1 MIDKKVTIANPQLI
15 LNGGDITRDAL
26 GLSIGAEQSS
36 VIEDYNT
43 SLPSS
48 FSDGIKTGYE
58 YAYRLIGSEL
68 VKTDKHWL
76 SFVYGGTYAEQVYDG
91 IFSNNSFADHHH
103 IEMNPY
109 SLIETKQN
117 KTFDKRSPNYISCK
131 PEINQYYPLYENSIQ
146 QTLDVKTIPNG
157 YFLIKGV
164 DVNNESLE
172 EENGIIEQFRLGRV
186 DTNQESSQ
194 LKNIFITS
202 DDSYESIDDA
212 NNASSLL
219 PYYVKTEMDF
229 DGTGK
234 FMKEVANNNFQHR
247 FIKILKDSFLEQ
259 STSPAP
265 TPVTFNLSTEQIAMD
280 GSPETQVDNL
290 DLKAVDVFE
299 LMNYSLTS
307 YNNEE
312 ADFEYLYDESEIAK
326 SQYNNNSVRRFEKT
340 IPTIKQT
347 NSLIDFL
354 NSSDFL
360 STFEDSPINL
370 DQKYNEI
377 VAYRIEK
384 IGGLS
389 SGDRFT
395 QEAIQNFWFLNTD
408 ATERLEFL
416 DNQVLFNQDYTYNIY
431 KYVLIAG
438 IEYSYSDLAVTRTIA
453 NLDPNWCLEFFNP
466 ATSNSSAPVYDDGR
480 GGVDSL
486 ENTLASDAQVTSPSN
501 QQYLAD
507 FRLRVLPSIK
517 IVEVPLLTK
526 QISIVDSPTNS
537 VQVTPTYTLDDSNRL
552 IFKIRYDI
560 KVPSLF
566 PTPVSSQDADY
577 KQKFMTSYDLLE
589 TELVRKESATL
600 PLNLEI
606 YRIEQKPNSMSD
618 FDGNLYKTVSMKI
631 PDEHQAFRTL
641 TIADKVQPNK
651 KYFYFFRVLN
661 EAQKFGAGS
670 NIIQA
675 ELVSD
680 GGYKFGNFEAYFENE
695 LGDAPLSRTIKGF
708 KKLLNVSPSISNLII
723 DDSQADYSDL
733 AKNQIQNIN
742 FGSSEDVL
750 WDKKYK
756 IRLTSKKTGKKI
768 DINITHKLVG

>member
-1 MIDKKVTIANPQLI
+1 MINKKVTIANPQLI

-48 FSDGIKTGYE
+48 ISDGIKMGYE
-58 YAYRLIGSEL
+58 YAYRLVGSEL
-68 VKTDKHWL
+68 VETDKHWL

-164 DVNNESLE
+164 DVNNESLK
-172 EENGIIEQFRLGRV
+172 EENGIIEQFRLGRIE
-186 DTNQESSQ
+186 TNQESSQ

-234 FMKEVANNNFQHR
+234 FMKEVVNNNFQHR

-259 STSPAP
+259 DTSPAP
-265 TPVTFNLSTEQIAMD
+265 TPVAFNLSTEQVATD

-299 LMNYSLTS
+299 LMNYSLTN

-370 DQKYNEI
+370 DQKYNEV

-389 SGDRFT
+389 SGDSFT

-408 ATERLEFL
+408 TTERLEFL

-466 ATSNSSAPVYDDGR
+466 VTSNSSAPVYSR
-480 GGVDSL
+480 GVDAL
-486 ENTLASDAQVTSPSN
+486 ENTLASDAQITSPSN

-566 PTPVSSQDADY
+566 PTPVNSQDADY
-577 KQKFMTSYDLLE
+577 KQRFMTSYDLLE

-606 YRIEQKPNSMSD
+606 YRVEQKPNSMSD

-631 PDEHQAFRTL
+631 PDEHQTFRTL

-661 EAQKFGAGS
+661 EAQNFGAGS

-675 ELVSD
+675 ELVND

-695 LGDAPLSRTIKGF
+695 LGDETLSRTIKGF
-708 KKLLNVSPSISNLII
+708 KKLINVSPSISNLII

>member
-48 FSDGIKTGYE
+48 ISDGIKMGYE
-58 YAYRLIGSEL
+58 YAYRLVGSEL
-68 VKTDKHWL
+68 VETDKHWL

-164 DVNNESLE
+164 DVNNESLK
-172 EENGIIEQFRLGRV
+172 EENGIIEQFRLGRIE
-186 DTNQESSQ
+186 TNQESSQ

-234 FMKEVANNNFQHR
+234 FMKEVVNNNFQHR

-259 STSPAP
+259 DTSPAP
-265 TPVTFNLSTEQIAMD
+265 TPVAFNLSTEQVATD

-299 LMNYSLTS
+299 LMNYSLTN

-370 DQKYNEI
+370 DQKYNEV

-389 SGDRFT
+389 SGDSFT

-408 ATERLEFL
+408 TTERLEFL

-466 ATSNSSAPVYDDGR
+466 VTSNSSAPVYSR
-480 GGVDSL
+480 GVDAL
-486 ENTLASDAQVTSPSN
+486 ENTLASDAQITSPSN

-566 PTPVSSQDADY
+566 PTPVNSQDADY
-577 KQKFMTSYDLLE
+577 KQRFMTSYDLLE

-606 YRIEQKPNSMSD
+606 YRVEQKPNSMSD

-631 PDEHQAFRTL
+631 PDEHQTFRTL

-661 EAQKFGAGS
+661 EAQNFGAGS

-675 ELVSD
+675 ELVND

-695 LGDAPLSRTIKGF
+695 LGDETLSRTIKGF
-708 KKLLNVSPSISNLII
+708 KKLINVSPSISNLII

>member
-58 YAYRLIGSEL
+58 YDYRLIGSEL
-68 VKTDKHWL
+68 VETDKHWL

-164 DVNNESLE
+164 DVNNESLK
-172 EENGIIEQFRLGRV
+172 EENGIIEQFRLGRIE
-186 DTNQESSQ
+186 TNQESSQ

-234 FMKEVANNNFQHR
+234 FMKEVVNNNFQHR

-259 STSPAP
+259 DTSPAP
-265 TPVTFNLSTEQIAMD
+265 TPVAFNLSTEQVATD

-299 LMNYSLTS
+299 LMNYSLTN

-370 DQKYNEI
+370 DQKYNEV

-389 SGDRFT
+389 SGDSFT

-408 ATERLEFL
+408 TTERLEFL

-466 ATSNSSAPVYDDGR
+466 VTSNSSAPVYSR
-480 GGVDSL
+480 GVDAL
-486 ENTLASDAQVTSPSN
+486 ENTLASDAQITSPSN

-566 PTPVSSQDADY
+566 PTPVNSQDADY
-577 KQKFMTSYDLLE
+577 KQRFMTSYDLLE

-606 YRIEQKPNSMSD
+606 YRVEQKPNSMSD

-631 PDEHQAFRTL
+631 PDEHQTFRTL

-661 EAQKFGAGS
+661 EAQNFGAGS

-675 ELVSD
+675 ELVND

-695 LGDAPLSRTIKGF
+695 LGDETLSRTIKGF
-708 KKLLNVSPSISNLII
+708 KKLINVSPSISNLII

>member
-58 YAYRLIGSEL
+58 YDYRLIGSEL

-172 EENGIIEQFRLGRV
+172 E
-186 DTNQESSQ
+186 
-194 LKNIFITS
+194 
-202 DDSYESIDDA
+202 
-212 NNASSLL
+212 
-219 PYYVKTEMDF
+219 EMDF

-354 NSSDFL
+354 NSPDFL

-370 DQKYNEI
+370 DQKYNEV
-377 VAYRIEK
+377 VAYRVEK
-384 IGGLS
+384 IGGLP
-389 SGDRFT
+389 SGDSFT

-408 ATERLEFL
+408 ATEKLEFL

-438 IEYSYSDLAVTRTIA
+438 IEYYSDLAVTRTIA

-466 ATSNSSAPVYDDGR
+466 ATSNSSAPVYNDGR
-480 GGVDSL
+480 GGVESL
-486 ENTLASDAQVTSPSN
+486 ANLLASDAQVTSPSN

-552 IFKIRYDI
+552 IFKIRYDV

-566 PTPVSSQDADY
+566 PTPVNPQDADY

-631 PDEHQAFRTL
+631 PDEHQTFRTL

-661 EAQKFGAGS
+661 EAQNFGAGS

-695 LGDAPLSRTIKGF
+695 LGNAPLSRTIKGL